1 MDTVN
6 QQSGGEQKSQTVW
19 YVVGVV
25 VVVAALVALYYL
37 VTSRELTSITPP
49 VPEIVPGIVIDE
61 DVAEVVPTA
70 AQDLQALEAQ
80 GIPYEFLASSGLF
93 LQPIV
98 IDCVNFFKIIS
109 FPLYGFAI

>member
-80 GIPYEFLASSGLF
+80 GTSDAVSSIESDLNASGIENLDKELSDIDKELGL
-93 LQPIV
+93 P
-98 IDCVNFFKIIS
+98 
-109 FPLYGFAI
+109 